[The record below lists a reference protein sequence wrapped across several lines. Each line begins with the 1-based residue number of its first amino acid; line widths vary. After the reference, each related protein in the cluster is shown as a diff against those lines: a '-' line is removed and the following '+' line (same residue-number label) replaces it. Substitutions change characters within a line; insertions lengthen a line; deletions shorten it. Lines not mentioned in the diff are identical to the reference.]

1 LKDRGQGRIV
11 RAVVERKD
19 VEAALAA
26 RHELGRAYEPEI
38 VDAMLEKIERRLA
51 ERPPPAPLPEY
62 RPRGSFTPLA
72 LGSIGAG
79 VGATAIATVH
89 HQGWVAVV
97 AWIAIVLVNF
107 AVAFAVSPRRP
118 R

>member
-1 LKDRGQGRIV
+1 LNESRQGHIV
-11 RAVVERKD
+11 GGMVERKD

-38 VDAMLEKIERRLA
+38 VDSMLEKIERRLA
-51 ERPPPAPLPEY
+51 ERPPAAPVQAT
-62 RPRGSFTPLA
+62 RHRGSFTPLA

-107 AVAFAVSPRRP
+107 AAAFRR
-118 R
+118 

>member
-1 LKDRGQGRIV
+1 M
-11 RAVVERKD
+11 VERKD

-38 VDAMLEKIERRLA
+38 VDSMLEKIERRLA
-51 ERPPPAPLPEY
+51 EHRPVAPAPHH
-62 RPRGSFTPLA
+62 RHRGSFTPLA

-79 VGATAIATVH
+79 VGATAIATGN

-107 AVAFAVSPRRP
+107 AVAFRRS
-118 R
+118 

>member
-1 LKDRGQGRIV
+1 MKDRCEGHIV
-11 RAVVERKD
+11 SAMVERKD

-38 VDAMLEKIERRLA
+38 VDSMLEKIERRLA
-51 ERPPPAPLPEY
+51 ERPPAAAPAH
-62 RPRGSFTPLA
+62 RHRGSFTPLA

-107 AVAFAVSPRRP
+107 AYALRR
-118 R
+118 

>member
-1 LKDRGQGRIV
+1 M
-11 RAVVERKD
+11 ERKD

-26 RHELGRAYEPEI
+26 RHELGRTYEPEI
-38 VDAMLEKIERRLA
+38 VDSMLEKIERRLA
-51 ERPPPAPLPEY
+51 ERPPAPAREY
-62 RPRGSFTPLA
+62 RHRGSFTPLA

-79 VGATAIATVH
+79 VGATAIATIH

-107 AVAFAVSPRRP
+107 AVAFRR
-118 R
+118 

>member
-1 LKDRGQGRIV
+1 LKDGGQGHIV
-11 RAVVERKD
+11 GAMVERKD

-38 VDAMLEKIERRLA
+38 VDSMLEKIERRLA
-51 ERPPPAPLPEY
+51 ERPPAAPVQAT
-62 RPRGSFTPLA
+62 RHRGSFTPLA

-89 HQGWVAVV
+89 HQGWVAVI
-97 AWIAIVLVNF
+97 AWAAIVLVNF
-107 AVAFAVSPRRP
+107 AAAFRR
-118 R
+118 

>member
-1 LKDRGQGRIV
+1 M
-11 RAVVERKD
+11 VERKD

-38 VDAMLEKIERRLA
+38 VDSMLEKIERRLA
-51 ERPPPAPLPEY
+51 ERPAAPVPVD
-62 RPRGSFTPLA
+62 RHRGSFTPLA

-79 VGATAIATVH
+79 VGATAIATIH

>member
-1 LKDRGQGRIV
+1 LNESRQGHIV
-11 RAVVERKD
+11 GGMVERKD

-38 VDAMLEKIERRLA
+38 VDSMLEKIERRLA
-51 ERPPPAPLPEY
+51 ERPPAAPVQAT
-62 RPRGSFTPLA
+62 RHRGSFTPLA

-107 AVAFAVSPRRP
+107 AATFRR
-118 R
+118 

>member
-1 LKDRGQGRIV
+1 LKDGSQGHIV
-11 RAVVERKD
+11 SVMVERKD

-38 VDAMLEKIERRLA
+38 VDSMLEKIEKRLA
-51 ERPPPAPLPEY
+51 ERPPAPAPEY
-62 RPRGSFTPLA
+62 RHRGSFTPLA

-79 VGATAIATVH
+79 VGATAIATIH
-89 HQGWVAVV
+89 HQGWVAVI

-107 AVAFAVSPRRP
+107 AVAFRR
-118 R
+118 

>member
-1 LKDRGQGRIV
+1 VQ
-11 RAVVERKD
+11 AT
-19 VEAALAA
+19 
-26 RHELGRAYEPEI
+26 RH
-38 VDAMLEKIERRLA
+38 
-51 ERPPPAPLPEY
+51 
-62 RPRGSFTPLA
+62 RGSFTPLA

-107 AVAFAVSPRRP
+107 AAAFRR
-118 R
+118 

>member
-1 LKDRGQGRIV
+1 LKDGGQGHIV
-11 RAVVERKD
+11 GAMVERKD

-38 VDAMLEKIERRLA
+38 VDSMVEKIERRLA
-51 ERPPPAPLPEY
+51 ERPPAAPVQAT
-62 RPRGSFTPLA
+62 RHRGSFTPLA

-89 HQGWVAVV
+89 QQGWVAVV

-107 AVAFAVSPRRP
+107 AATFRR
-118 R
+118 